1 VAAARAE
8 WRASQPHLNPARL
21 VFLDG
26 WTLSAIGPSEA
37 SNGFSTNMARR
48 LGRSPRGKRLV
59 AAVPHGHW
67 KMSTLVASLR
77 MGGIVAPL
85 VIDHPMNGITFR
97 AYVEQHLAPTL
108 APGDIVVCDN
118 LQCHKSPGV
127 RAAIEARG
135 AELRFL
141 PPCSPDIN
149 PIEQV
154 FAKFKALVRA
164 AEPRWVEA
172 LWDTIGKCIARFS
185 KQECAIYLANSGYPR
200 MM

>member
-1 VAAARAE
+1 M
-8 WRASQPHLNPARL
+8 NPARL
-21 VFLDG
+21 VFLDE
-26 WTLSAIGPSEA
+26 S
-37 SNGFSTNMARR
+37 GFSTNMARR

-67 KMSTLVASLR
+67 TMSTLVAGLR

-85 VIDHPMNGITFR
+85 MIDHPMNGITFR

-108 APGDIVVCDN
+108 SRGDIVICDN
-118 LQCHKSPGV
+118 LQCHKSPAV
-127 RAAIEARG
+127 RAAIEVRG

-141 PPCSPDIN
+141 PPYSPDLN

-154 FAKFKALVRA
+154 FAKLKALIRA
-164 AEPRWVEA
+164 AEPRDVET
-172 LWDTIGKCIARFS
+172 LWDTIGQSLARFS
-185 KQECAIYLANSGYPR
+185 PNECANYMANSGYPR